1 MGGFIDF
8 DPVSSHRFVLTIDN
22 DIVGAFS
29 ECTLP
34 NLEFEVEE
42 RKEGGQNDY
51 THVLVSRRKS
61 GRLILKRGVA
71 KDSILLKWYHD
82 LLQGKMTDAVKNVS
96 VVIYSPDG
104 KVTGWWFF
112 ADAFPVK
119 WSGPQIKSDQAAI
132 AIETLELVVHEYIV
146 G

>member
-1 MGGFIDF
+1 MGAFIDF

-22 DIVGAFS
+22 DIVGAFT

-34 NLEFEVEE
+34 TLEFEVEE
-42 RKEGGQNDY
+42 KKEY

-61 GRLILKRGVA
+61 GRLTMKRGVA
-71 KDSILLKWYHD
+71 KDSIMLKWYQD

-96 VVIYSPDG
+96 VVVFSPKG
-104 KVTGWWFF
+104 EVTGWWFF
-112 ADAFPVK
+112 SDAFPVK
-119 WSGPQIKSDQAAI
+119 WTGPQLKSDQGAI
-132 AIETLELVVHEYIV
+132 AIETLELVVHEYYV